1 MMTKHIIPC
10 HIDMSNTSEFLY
22 AHVDLDGVQVG
33 PGDQVLVHDP
43 ITEIDFG
50 EQLSY
55 ERTATVSKANFLKRL
70 WVYLTARLEITML
83 YEVSF
88 STTRFSKHKK
98 YPRLKNR
105 EEASTVILQEGIKV

>member
-1 MMTKHIIPC
+1 MTKHIIPC

-50 EQLSY
+50 EQLS
-55 ERTATVSKANFLKRL
+55 
-70 WVYLTARLEITML
+70 
-83 YEVSF
+83 
-88 STTRFSKHKK
+88 
-98 YPRLKNR
+98 
-105 EEASTVILQEGIKV
+105 

>member
-1 MMTKHIIPC
+1 MTKHIIPC

-55 ERTATVSKANFLKRL
+55 ERTATVSKANFLIL
-70 WVYLTARLEITML
+70 IIEIPFL
-83 YEVSF
+83 VPF
-88 STTRFSKHKK
+88 SC
-98 YPRLKNR
+98 P
-105 EEASTVILQEGIKV
+105 